1 MDNHNYALYAWF
13 DYWSKNNK
21 KTNNKIKVI
30 HIDAH
35 ADMGKPMHDR
45 KCDIH
50 RINESTLSHVWDY
63 AITATTVGSFIQPAV
78 DSGLISDC
86 IQIRSSYALEHLTL
100 EADIT
105 YILDIDLDFRV
116 DQKVIPQNHLTV
128 IKNIATSHNISCI
141 TIATSPYFLDQEKA
155 IHFLHQL
162 KPILQST
169 S

>member
-1 MDNHNYALYAWF
+1 MDNHNHALGIRRKTI
-13 DYWSKNNK
+13 SNSTNK
-21 KTNNKIKVI
+21 PTVI

-35 ADMGKPMHDR
+35 ADLEPTAKPFPTNPTEDKTR
-45 KCDIH
+45 
-50 RINESTLSHVWDY
+50 DY
-63 AITATTVGSFIQPAV
+63 VHSQTHIGSFIQPAV

-100 EADIT
+100 EAGTT

-128 IKNIATSHNISCI
+128 IKNITTSHNISCT

-155 IHFLHQL
+155 IRFLHQL